1 MPSPTRS
8 TILPSLALRQTR
20 TLQSTVRKVFSS
32 GSVTP
37 RPANTAEHLRDPG
50 ERAKLF
56 EIARAYLG
64 LARHVV
70 ERADGNSPRPS
81 EHDARRLE
89 DA

>member
-1 MPSPTRS
+1 VTEHNKYHRQ
-8 TILPSLALRQTR
+8 AL
-20 TLQSTVRKVFSS
+20 SCVR
-32 GSVTP
+32 
-37 RPANTAEHLRDPG
+37 TAEHLRDPG

-64 LARHVV
+64 LARHVA
-70 ERADGNSPRPS
+70 ERADGNSARPS